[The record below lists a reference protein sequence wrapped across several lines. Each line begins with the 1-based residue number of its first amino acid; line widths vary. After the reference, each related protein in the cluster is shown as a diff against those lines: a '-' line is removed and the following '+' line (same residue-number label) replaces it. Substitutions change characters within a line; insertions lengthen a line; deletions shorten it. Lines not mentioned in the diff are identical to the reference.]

1 MLKISLLFNPI
12 CPGVFLSDHGPGW
25 GWGGGRHIVEKMI
38 DKKLK
43 LQLITSLIRTMFLK
57 NYAKNG

>member
-12 CPGVFLSDHGPGW
+12 FPGVFLSDHGPGW
-25 GWGGGRHIVEKMI
+25 GWGGRCHIVEKMI
-38 DKKLK
+38 EKKL
-43 LQLITSLIRTMFLK
+43 TSLIRSMFLK